1 MYYTYPLDR
10 YNYDNFNIT
19 IAGSEQGLDNAGA
32 EPHRAGDGGHS
43 EPDCQVWQ
51 HKIST
56 QTEMYYVDN
65 VLGMVSFIFL
75 TSVSWCWKTSD
86 RVKRKRRTFTKMHL
100 RYITFTMLTSMCIKA
115 VNII

>member
-19 IAGSEQGLDNAGA
+19 IAGSEQGLDHAGA

-51 HKIST
+51 HT
-56 QTEMYYVDN
+56 T
-65 VLGMVSFIFL
+65 
-75 TSVSWCWKTSD
+75 
-86 RVKRKRRTFTKMHL
+86 
-100 RYITFTMLTSMCIKA
+100 
-115 VNII
+115 